1 MWVLVNARLHQER
14 AKKRGKSMGEG
25 RLARREKLDDGGT
38 TASKG
43 ISVFAAFQHV
53 YERRACAPE
62 LNKLWVHASQ
72 ILGFV

>member
-1 MWVLVNARLHQER
+1 MWELVNARLHQER
-14 AKKRGKSMGEG
+14 AKKRGKRMGEEG
-25 RLARREKLDDGGT
+25 RGEKLDDGGT
-38 TASKG
+38 TTASKG
-43 ISVFAAFQHV
+43 ISVSRSFQHV